1 MEGRFIAIS
10 SDLLINFAVV
20 FLFILTAGFFAAVES
35 SFFSLDRLKIKRLSE
50 KGNKSAK
57 IVEFL
62 RNHPKELVITF
73 LIGNELANV
82 AATSLIASLTITYLG
97 KEYLLVGSF
106 ISALLLLSLG
116 DITPKIIGTNYPE
129 KYALTVSKPF
139 YLFYVIITPFR
150 VILLKTTQW
159 ILNKFGIQLLTEEHK
174 ITEED
179 YKFIIHNAADLKVI
193 TEEEKELIDNAFEL
207 SEKTVIEIMVPR
219 RDIFAVEKGISIRQ
233 LAELLE
239 NKDYSRI
246 PVYEGD
252 LDNIVG
258 ILHLKDIIFLILEG
272 KEEKIDSFIRPA
284 IFLPE
289 FTTLLDA
296 MKKFN
301 ETKQHLAIVVNEH
314 GTTIGLLTYKD
325 IIESIVGDIPEEFEI
340 VEPAIKQISENT
352 WIVSGKTDVEFL
364 TDELGIL
371 LPEDYD
377 YDTVAGFVL
386 SQFKDFPHEGESF
399 EYQGYKFTV
408 IQMSFNR
415 VEKVQIEKIENQT
428 PHEENGEKN
437 A

>member
-1 MEGRFIAIS
+1 MEGRFTAIS
-10 SDLLINFAVV
+10 SDLLINFIVV
-20 FLFILTAGFFAAVES
+20 FLFVLTAGFFAAVES

-57 IVEFL
+57 IVDFL

-116 DITPKIIGTNYPE
+116 DITPKIIGTHYPE

-139 YLFYVIITPFR
+139 YLFYILITPFR
-150 VILLKTTQW
+150 IALLKTTQW

-179 YKFIIHNAADLKVI
+179 FKFIIHNAADLKII

-207 SEKTVIEIMVPR
+207 SDKTVIEIMVPR

-233 LAELLE
+233 LTDLLE
-239 NKDYSRI
+239 DKDYSRI

-258 ILHLKDIIFLILEG
+258 ILYLKDIIFLILEG
-272 KEEKIDSFIRPA
+272 KEEKIDNFLRPA
-284 IFLPE
+284 LFIPE

-340 VEPAIKQISENT
+340 VEPSIKQISDNK
-352 WIVSGKTDVEFL
+352 WIVAGKTDVEFL
-364 TDELGIL
+364 TDELGII

-386 SQFKDFPHEGESF
+386 SQFKDFPQEGDSF

-415 VEKVQIEKIENQT
+415 IEKAQIEKIENYET
-428 PHEENGEKN
+428 DNGVEN

>member
-62 RNHPKELVITF
+62 RNNPKELVITF

-82 AATSLIASLTITYLG
+82 ATTSLIASLTITYLG
-97 KEYLLVGSF
+97 KEYLLVGTF

>member
-1 MEGRFIAIS
+1 MEGRSIAIS
-10 SDLLINFAVV
+10 SDLLINFVIV

-35 SFFSLDRLKIKRLSE
+35 SFFSLDRLKIKRLAE

-57 IVEFL
+57 IVDFL
-62 RNHPKELVITF
+62 RNNPKELVITF

-82 AATSLIASLTITYLG
+82 ATTSFIASLTITYLG
-97 KEYLLVGSF
+97 KEYLLIGSF

-116 DITPKIIGTNYPE
+116 DITPKIIGTYYPE

-139 YLFYVIITPFR
+139 YLFYILITPFR
-150 VILLKTTQW
+150 IILLKTTQW
-159 ILNKFGIQLLTEEHK
+159 ILNKFGIDLLTEEHK
-174 ITEED
+174 ITEENF
-179 YKFIIHNAADLKVI
+179 KFIVHNVADLKI
-193 TEEEKELIDNAFEL
+193 ISEEEKELIDNAFEL

-233 LAELLE
+233 LTQLLE
-239 NKDYSRI
+239 DKDYSRI

-258 ILHLKDIIFLILEG
+258 ILNLKDVIFLILEG
-272 KEEKIDSFIRPA
+272 KEEKIDNFLRPA
-284 IFLPE
+284 LFIPE

-340 VEPAIKQISENT
+340 VEPAIKQISDNI

-364 TDELGIL
+364 TDELGIT

-377 YDTVAGFVL
+377 FDTVAGFVL
-386 SQFKDFPHEGESF
+386 SQLKEFPEEGQSF
-399 EYQGYKFTV
+399 EYQGYEFTV

-415 VEKVQIEKIENQT
+415 IEKIQIKKTETQSPFTDSGVEN
-428 PHEENGEKN
+428 